1 MSYYQP
7 SPSVGYSSS
16 GTTPLR
22 QFVPNYQARSDYLPG
37 VVKDGVNPTTAD
49 LVEIT

>member
-7 SPSVGYSSS
+7 VNSY

-22 QFVPNYQARSDYLPG
+22 QFVPSYQARSDYLPG
-37 VVKDGVNPTTAD
+37 VVKEGANTYTAD
-49 LVEIT
+49 VVRIN

>member
-7 SPSVGYSSS
+7 SPSVGY

-22 QFVPNYQARSDYLPG
+22 QFVPTYQARSDYLPG
-37 VVKDGVNPTTAD
+37 VVKEGANNNTAN
-49 LVEIT
+49 VVIIN